1 MKQKNGELFMTGY
14 SVFLSV
20 LIFLVTVPAAPQP
33 AIAQKTDPSIVDF
46 KVQALYRAA
55 KLTWKAKD
63 GLKDPL
69 SVQILRSETFEE
81 GPYKELEVTKL
92 VPGTTTYDYVDK
104 SMGTESKY
112 HYKLVIKETGE
123 SFGPVAT
130 RPYFSPP
137 ATNLQP
143 LHEHGPYLAYGEA
156 TR

>member
-1 MKQKNGELFMTGY
+1 MIGH

-20 LIFLVTVPAAPQP
+20 LMFLLTVLGPQAAM
-33 AIAQKTDPSIVDF
+33 AQKADPSIVDF

-55 KLTWKAKD
+55 KLTWKAKE

-112 HYKLVIKETGE
+112 HYKLVIKETNE
-123 SFGPVAT
+123 SFGPITT

-137 ATNLQP
+137 ATHLRPSQQ
-143 LHEHGPYLAYGEA
+143 HGPYLAFGEA